1 MITFLN
7 GREVLITYDV
17 DVFANARDD
26 LKDAGVEFKIKSKA
40 VNSSMH
46 MVKSRHIFKNRT
58 NVEYRILVK
67 DEDYNRALH
76 IIHRKEGWK

>member
-7 GREVLITYDV
+7 SREVLITFDV
-17 DVFANARDD
+17 DVFANARDG
-26 LKDAGVEFKIKSKA
+26 LKNAGVEFKIKSKA

-46 MVKSRHIFKNRT
+46 MIKSRNIFKNRT

-76 IIHRKEGWK
+76 IIHRNEGWK